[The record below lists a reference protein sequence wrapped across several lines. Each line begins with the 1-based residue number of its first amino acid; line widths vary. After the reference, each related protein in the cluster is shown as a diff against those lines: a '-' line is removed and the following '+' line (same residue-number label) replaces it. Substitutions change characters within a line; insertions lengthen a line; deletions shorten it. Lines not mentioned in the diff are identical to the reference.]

1 MHFDKQL
8 ILGFWLRYIIIVS
21 VCAVVFCSGSSAF
34 GHLGFHEEIDLINKR
49 LKQEPDSKELL
60 LKRAYLF
67 RLVGHPKACLAELN
81 NLIEKHPEDRASY
94 FQRALTYEGLKAY
107 EQAELD
113 FAQVIRLGAGDGTV
127 FSRRA
132 AVRERLKRFEEALK
146 DYQSGCQYRQAE
158 DFYVRFGQLH
168 QRLGHCQDASDVF
181 LKGLKQWPV
190 SIVLTRALVR
200 LEIGRG
206 NYRQAHKLITVTLQ
220 KRRFKTP
227 WLLLREEI
235 YKGAGQEEEALKTL
249 QEALRE
255 CESTIEAGKGSAIHK
270 VYRAEVLFAMGDL
283 EGANREVTTILQKF
297 PDYFRAVELKHRID
311 SHGSRACDDHKD
323 KCKDRLGHAG
333 RSAQNPTDLDKA
345 KPAAKQ
351 VKPD

>member
-1 MHFDKQL
+1 M
-8 ILGFWLRYIIIVS
+8 
-21 VCAVVFCSGSSAF
+21 
-34 GHLGFHEEIDLINKR
+34 GFHEEIDLINKK

-67 RLVGHPKACLAELN
+67 RLIGHHQDSLNELN

-94 FQRALTYEGLKAY
+94 FQRALTYEELKAY

-146 DYQSGCQYRQAE
+146 DYQSGCQYRQTE

-190 SIVLTRALVR
+190 SIVLTKALVR
-200 LEIGRG
+200 LEINRG
-206 NYRQAHKLITVTLQ
+206 NYKQAHKLITATLQ
-220 KRRFKTP
+220 RRRFKSP
-227 WLLLREEI
+227 WLLLRGEV
-235 YKGAGQEEEALKTL
+235 YKAAGQDEKAAKTL
-249 QEALRE
+249 QEALGE
-255 CESTIEAGKGSAIHK
+255 CKSIIDSGRGSAIHRT
-270 VYRAEVLFAMGDL
+270 YRAEVLLAMGDL
-283 EGANREVTTILQKF
+283 QAANRELAAVLKKF
-297 PDYFRAVELKHRID
+297 PDYFRAVELKRHIE
-311 SHGSRACDDHKD
+311 SK
-323 KCKDRLGHAG
+323 
-333 RSAQNPTDLDKA
+333 RSP
-345 KPAAKQ
+345 
-351 VKPD
+351 VKPSARVNPQGGSESDTSKGQQPICRSCCGQTQ